1 VRRVG
6 IGSVKA
12 RWLPRTASPARL
24 APFGALGAS
33 AVLGS
38 EPAFTLPRIPSRLR
52 LAGIALCCSLPAA
65 AVGYL
70 TAQNPSA
77 APSHVAVLFRVTVIT
92 SLVLAGTYALTDRAH
107 RRMGGLLIAA
117 GLYSSLWLLDGSS
130 ESVAFSLGGFF
141 AALAVPIFYSL
152 MLAHPS
158 GHLSSSL
165 DRVFVLGL
173 TAIVSVGWAFAWLTA
188 RQPPISAPL
197 LQCGRHCPHNVLF
210 LGSTQAGPVVGTVL
224 LMSWVLFACG
234 TFLLLLRR
242 LRSAGPPLRRSLTPV
257 VLVAMVS
264 MLSLFGFLV
273 TRSSR
278 SDIVSVLG
286 PLYAATALLLPLAV
300 LLGLALERQF
310 MGQALAKFMG
320 QLAGTTP
327 SRLQALMA
335 DALHDPS
342 LTIAY
347 PRPRLGSYVDSSG
360 SPVEMPTCPAEWAVT
375 EIERDGRPIAS
386 VLYDAALADQEPF
399 VRAAMMAAALRLE
412 HSQLEADLKASVAE
426 LARSRKRLVQT
437 ADAERQRIERDLHDG
452 AQQHLVG
459 MRVKLEL
466 ATDAIKSDREQ
477 GERMLAEI
485 GLELDEALDELRS
498 LAQGVY
504 PPLLAEHGL
513 AEALKSAARQCAVPV
528 AVQTRGIGR
537 YPADV
542 EAAVYFCCREALQ
555 NMAKHAGQEANG
567 TLRLWEE
574 EARLRFEVGD
584 SGVGFSSHGG
594 PSGSGIVNMHDRL
607 EAVGGKVTV
616 SSHAGAGTV
625 AAGYVPLHSST
636 HAGAQVPRRPGV
648 VM

>member
-1 VRRVG
+1 
-6 IGSVKA
+6 
-12 RWLPRTASPARL
+12 
-24 APFGALGAS
+24 
-33 AVLGS
+33 VLGT
-38 EPAFTLPRIPSRLR
+38 EPAFTLPRIPSRVR
-52 LAGIALCCSLPAA
+52 LAGIALSCSLPAA

-70 TAQNPSA
+70 AAENPDA
-77 APSHVAVLFRVTVIT
+77 APLHVAVLLRVAVIA
-92 SLVLAGTYALTDRAH
+92 SLVVAGTFALADAAH
-107 RRMGGLLIAA
+107 RRMGGLLIGA
-117 GLYSSLWLLDGSS
+117 GLFCSLWLLNGSS
-130 ESVAFSLGGFF
+130 ESLAFSLGVLCAG
-141 AALAVPIFYSL
+141 LAVPGFYYL

-158 GHLSSSL
+158 GRLHSQLERIFVTGLAALISL
-165 DRVFVLGL
+165 
-173 TAIVSVGWAFAWLTA
+173 GWAFAWLTA
-188 RQPPISAPL
+188 RRPPISAPL
-197 LQCGRHCPHNVLF
+197 LQCARDCPHNALF
-210 LGSTQAGPVVGTVL
+210 VGSTATGPAVRAVL
-224 LMSWVLFACG
+224 LIGWGLFACG

-264 MLSLFGFLV
+264 MLSLLGFFV
-273 TRSSR
+273 THSSR

-286 PLYAATALLLPLAV
+286 PLYAATALLIPLAI
-300 LLGLALERQF
+300 LLGLGLERQF
-310 MGQALAKFMG
+310 MGQALARFMG
-320 QLAGTTP
+320 QLPGTTP

-347 PRPRLGSYVDSSG
+347 PRPLLGSYVDSSG
-360 SPVEMPTCPAEWAVT
+360 SPVEMPTCRAEWAVT

-399 VRAAMMAAALRLE
+399 VRAAGMAATLRLE
-412 HSQLEADLKASVAE
+412 HSQLEADLKASMAE
-426 LARSRKRLVQT
+426 LARSRRRLVET

-459 MRVKLEL
+459 LRVKLEL

-477 GERMLAEI
+477 GERMLGEI
-485 GLELDEALDELRS
+485 GLQLDEALDELRS

-513 AEALKSAARQCAVPV
+513 GEALKSAARRCAVPV
-528 AVQTRGIGR
+528 SVQTRDLGR

-555 NMAKHAGQEANG
+555 NIAKHAGHDAIG

-574 EARLRFEVGD
+574 RARLRFEIAD
-584 SGVGFSSHGG
+584 SGVGFSAEATS
-594 PSGSGIVNMHDRL
+594 SGSGIVNMHDRL
-607 EAVGGKVTV
+607 EAVGGTVVV
-616 SSHAGAGTV
+616 SSHAGAGTL
-625 AAGYVPLHSST
+625 AAGYVPLPSST
-636 HAGAQVPRRPGV
+636 HAGAQVARQPGV